1 MEIDVQRHIRD
12 RHNPE
17 LPSEAMKE
25 EFELW
30 EKEYTVENL
39 TDLTVPQIESRKALF
54 ENRVHQL
61 VSEHNPGRLVAENPA
76 LAASFGKPPYNS
88 KEWEQAR
95 KMIRRK
101 KEEITLRF
109 DRAKGIVEK
118 EETDSKQK
126 YWVRLVDAL
135 SFDSISLR

>member
-1 MEIDVQRHIRD
+1 MEVDVQRHIRD
-12 RHNPE
+12 SHNPE

-39 TDLTVPQIESRKALF
+39 TDLTVPQIESRKILF
-54 ENRVHQL
+54 KNRVHQL

-76 LAASFGKPPYNS
+76 LAAGFGKPPYNS

-95 KMIRRK
+95 KMIRK
-101 KEEITLRF
+101 KEEEITLRF

-118 EETDSKQK
+118 EETESKQK